1 MHRMTVFCISRK
13 YPSKMARYASD
24 TLEFYRRTVL
34 DGLNMGCSVPTIQ
47 TGRSRPKGCMFMV
60 KKTDFGPSIIQMGK
74 WRREGTTR
82 MARRGAIGSS
92 GVAMARR
99 KKARTTPVQTDQR
112 QLPGNFLVKEVAVR
126 VEGGWMLRKKKE
138 R

>member
-13 YPSKMARYASD
+13 YPTRMARYASD

-34 DGLNMGCSVPTIQ
+34 YGLSMGCSVPTNPM
-47 TGRSRPKGCMFMV
+47 GRSLPKGCMFMV

-74 WRREGTTR
+74 WPGEGTTR
-82 MARRGAIGSS
+82 MAKRWAIGSS

-99 KKARTTPVQTDQR
+99 KKARTTPFQNDQR
-112 QLPGNFLVKEVAVR
+112 KLPGNFLLKEVAV
-126 VEGGWMLRKKKE
+126 
-138 R
+138 